1 MKGMSKL
8 ATPEQYRRE
17 LQDNLDAL
25 SKMCAGSWGQAP
37 ALEPTVSPALYVSC
51 DFDLG
56 DFPHK
61 GQKILVHEGNLGR
74 RPPEK
79 VAREIMRE
87 VLSHRNTCDR
97 CGIDTPPIY
106 QRTTEAERR
115 AGIGNQTG
123 TRYRDTKEPGP
134 IQPPDPPEELLFPK
148 KSKRLKHALELL
160 ATTRA

>member
-1 MKGMSKL
+1 MSKL

-25 SKMCAGSWGQAP
+25 SKVCAESWGQAP
-37 ALEPTVSPALYVSC
+37 ELEPTVSPALYVNC

-61 GQKILVHEGNLGR
+61 GQKILVHDGNIRR

-97 CGIDTPPIY
+97 CGVDTPPIHH
-106 QRTTEAERR
+106 RTIEAERR
-115 AGIGNQTG
+115 AGTGNQTS
-123 TRYRDTKEPGP
+123 TRYRDNTEPSP

-148 KSKRLKHALELL
+148 ESKRLKQALDLL
-160 ATTRA
+160 ATTQA